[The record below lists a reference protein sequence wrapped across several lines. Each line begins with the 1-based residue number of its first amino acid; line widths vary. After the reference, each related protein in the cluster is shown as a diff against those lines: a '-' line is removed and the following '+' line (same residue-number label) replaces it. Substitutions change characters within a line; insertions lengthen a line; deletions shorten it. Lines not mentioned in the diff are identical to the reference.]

1 VKTEID
7 IIQEV
12 ANKAKAPIAGEIFFL
27 NNLNIKS
34 LPESP
39 GIYKFF
45 SQDKIIYIG
54 KAKNLK
60 QRVSSYFG
68 NSLKDRKT
76 QKIKLL
82 TDRIETFSTSTEAE
96 ALLLEQSLIKEN
108 LPRFNILLR
117 DDKTYPYIHYSMD
130 DKFPSISM
138 KRSKHA
144 VSKDY
149 FGPFISAYAVKSTI
163 KDLQKIYQIRNCS
176 NSTFRN
182 RSRPCIEHQM
192 QRCSAPCVE
201 QISEIDYS
209 TDISSSQNYLAST
222 GKKSRKL
229 MLSQMKKLADGCN
242 FEKALEIKQRIAS
255 LDILQQEQAFSTNLA
270 SIDFFA
276 FVEKYGKTGAC
287 ILSARDGKIR
297 GTKTYFFKENLLSN
311 PDMLIQSLVF
321 SYYQNSFSLPD
332 KMIFTVK
339 PKNLKLI
346 SEAINL
352 KFQQVISMSC
362 STPPG
367 TKQLAKLAK
376 FNASQVI
383 ENKIG
388 KSDKFDHAM
397 QNLAKHLGLN
407 KTDLI
412 VEGYDVS
419 HHAGKYAV
427 ASCVKYTNSG
437 PDKKSYRLFNIP
449 AEIAGNDFGSMQHVL
464 ERRMKN
470 LSKESLPDII
480 LIDGGQQQLNAAL
493 KIFMSCAR
501 KSPKI
506 ISIVKGAKRIRATE
520 TILAEEGIIEIPKE
534 SSGFLLLQQIRDESH
549 RFAIR
554 ANRRK
559 KTIAVK
565 FSQLESI
572 PGVGPI
578 LRERLFK
585 KFKTISSIKK
595 ANIEELMDIK
605 GISYDQAHVIFKKL
619 DAL

>member
-1 VKTEID
+1 MI
-7 IIQEV
+7 
-12 ANKAKAPIAGEIFFL
+12 L
-27 NNLNIKS
+27 NLKS
-34 LPESP
+34 LPKSS

-192 QRCSAPCVE
+192 QRCSAPCVG

-229 MLSQMKKLADGCN
+229 MFSQMKKLADECN
-242 FEKALEIKQRIAS
+242 FEKALELKQRIAS

-276 FVEKYGKTGAC
+276 FVEKHGKTGAC

-362 STPPG
+362 STPSG
-367 TKQLAKLAK
+367 TKQLAKLAT
-376 FNASQVI
+376 FNANQVI

-388 KSDKFDHAM
+388 KSDKFNHAM
-397 QNLAKHLGLN
+397 QNLAKHLGIT
-407 KTDLI
+407 KTDLF

-427 ASCVKYTNSG
+427 AASVKYTNSG

-449 AEIAGNDFGSMQHVL
+449 AEIAGNDVGSMQHVL

-470 LSKESLPDII
+470 SSKDSFPDII

-493 KIFMSCAR
+493 KIFKSCAR

-520 TILAEEGIIEIPKE
+520 TILAEEGIIEIPKD
-534 SSGFLLLQQIRDESH
+534 SPGFLLLQQIRDESH

-559 KTIAVK
+559 KAIAVK

-585 KFKTISSIKK
+585 KFKTVSSIKK

-605 GISYDQAHVIFKKL
+605 GISSDQAQAIFKKL

>member
-1 VKTEID
+1 M
-7 IIQEV
+7 
-12 ANKAKAPIAGEIFFL
+12 
-27 NNLNIKS
+27 NIKS

-45 SQDKIIYIG
+45 SKDKIIYIG

-138 KRSKHA
+138 RRSKHA
-144 VSKDY
+144 VSKNY

-163 KDLQKIYQIRNCS
+163 KDLQKIFQIRNCS

-192 QRCSAPCVE
+192 QRCSAPCVG

-297 GTKTYFFKENLLSN
+297 GTKTYFFKENLLIN

-367 TKQLAKLAK
+367 TKQLTKLAK

-407 KTDLI
+407 KTNLI
-412 VEGYDVS
+412 IEGYDVS
-419 HHAGKYAV
+419 HHSGKYAV

-520 TILAEEGIIEIPKE
+520 TILAEEGIIEMPKE
-534 SSGFLLLQQIRDESH
+534 SPGFLLLQQIRDGSH

-554 ANRRK
+554 ASRRK

-585 KFKTISSIKK
+585 KFKTIPSIKK